1 MLLNPHH
8 IQLASGR
15 DVNRYLDDWAE
26 GHLISAER
34 WQGLLDLTRD
44 WVDYSARNQILLAAH
59 GAVGPVAGIETW
71 RLVPSADRTSPCA
84 IRSGEHGLPVRV
96 PVTTGALEPD
106 PHVGR
111 ARPTQSAVA
120 GWEWRSVFCL
130 EQLVR
135 RPAIDRLE
143 RPSLPEHVLGSDPKA
158 KLLATIEAVA
168 KPMVRGRLPQ
178 VDDPAAALAQ
188 AASRLPRNAQRPAL
202 DETLSSHAAS
212 LVLQRIQPAA
222 NPLPQFDP
230 SLYPP
235 RERWELALDV
245 LDPARRLTAG
255 LGKRFGVDLLESP
268 LPRMVID
275 DDRVVPAERKNR
287 LPRASLAQLPVG
299 EWVEVGPYTATEW
312 AARGEDASGRG
323 AYLRLNTTAYLVVAE
338 RGDEAIWR
346 LEDTRARLGAGVL
359 AGGDATSI
367 EDAQQAAVGAMRSRY
382 PQLETAR
389 PAATQTPEPDADS
402 ADGQRGWESVPGGAS
417 DLTRRRPLGREVTA
431 YVMPLGDSWMPCVQA
446 GRAAMIEP
454 VADPVATREEAMSV
468 AVLAGRRAAR
478 ELHTDSRVDF
488 DASVARLADS
498 PDYTRDALVTIVSTR
513 LDSPERAALVSDPS
527 TTELVGLLGD
537 AGVASATTVAVLR
550 AEGIE
555 PTEVAPVL
563 PLLGLS
569 PATGI
574 EVLRERWGTDNVTAA
589 ELVGASAID
598 MRTAG
603 CEPTEIVRA
612 RPTQIIEHLP
622 ADPHLWDLAGG
633 TLGVTG
639 HHPNDI
645 AGFLAT
651 YAPNPECF
659 AAAISAGI
667 DDPTL
672 GVCVAVRRG
681 MPPDAVAL
689 TTEAYG
695 LSPHETAVALGDA
708 GAPPSISVPVLLHR
722 CDGDTSLT
730 TQIARSA
737 LGLNNEAVIEALQAT
752 DPLDAAEISE
762 LRAARPLSRDPGAL
776 IASHTP
782 PRPAPAVRD
791 SNAAMLLD
799 CLPDPIS
806 TPGVEPDSLLDNLP
820 AADDSLAVGTDLLA
834 SIPDPEL
841 PDHAPNLEI
850 TP

>member
-34 WQGLLDLTRD
+34 WQGLLDLSRD

-59 GAVGPVAGIETW
+59 GAVGAVAGIETW
-71 RLVPSADRTSPCA
+71 RLVPSADGHTCA
-84 IRSGEHGLPVRV
+84 VRSGEHGLPVRV

-111 ARPTQSAVA
+111 ARPTQSSIA

-135 RPAIDRLE
+135 RPAVDRLE
-143 RPSLPEHVLGSDPKA
+143 RPPLPEHVLGSDPRA

-168 KPMVRGRLPQ
+168 KPMVRGRLPRL
-178 VDDPAAALAQ
+178 DDPAAALAQ

-202 DETLSSHAAS
+202 DETLASQAAS
-212 LVLQRIQPAA
+212 LVLHRIQPTDD
-222 NPLPQFDP
+222 PLPPFDP

-245 LDPARRLTAG
+245 LDPTRRLTAG

-268 LPRMVID
+268 LPRMVVD

-287 LPRASLAQLPVG
+287 LPRASLAQLPIG
-299 EWVEVGPYTATEW
+299 EWAEVGPYTTTEW

-382 PQLETAR
+382 PQLETVR
-389 PAATQTPEPDADS
+389 PTAVRTPEPAADP
-402 ADGQRGWESVPGGAS
+402 AEAQRGWEPIPGSAS
-417 DLTRRRPLGREVTA
+417 DLGRRRPLDREVTA

-454 VADPVATREEAMSV
+454 VGDPVATRDEAMSV

-478 ELHTDSRVDF
+478 ELHTGSRVDF

-513 LDSPERAALVSDPS
+513 LDGPERAALVSNPS
-527 TTELVGLLGD
+527 TTELVGLIGD
-537 AGVASATTVAVLR
+537 AGVTSATTVAVLR
-550 AEGIE
+550 AEGVDAA
-555 PTEVAPVL
+555 EVAPVFR
-563 PLLGLS
+563 LLGLT

-574 EVLRERWGTDNVTAA
+574 EVLRERWALDNVTAA

-603 CEPTEIVRA
+603 CEPAEIVRA
-612 RPTQIIEHLP
+612 RPAQVIEHLP

-633 TLGVTG
+633 TLGVSG

-651 YAPNPECF
+651 YAPNPTCF
-659 AAAISAGI
+659 AAGLTAAI

-689 TTEAYG
+689 ATEGYG
-695 LSPHETAVALGDA
+695 LSPHETAVVLADA
-708 GAPPSISVPVLLHR
+708 GAPPSVAVPVLLHR

-737 LGLNNEAVIEALQAT
+737 LGLHNDAVIEALQAT

-762 LRAARPLSRDPGAL
+762 MRAARPLSRDRDAL

-799 CLPDPIS
+799 CLPEPTS

-820 AADDSLAVGTDLLA
+820 AVDDSLAVGTDLLA

>member
-34 WQGLLDLTRD
+34 WRGLLDLTRD

-59 GAVGPVAGIETW
+59 GAVGAVAGIETW
-71 RLVPSADRTSPCA
+71 RLVPSADGHTCA
-84 IRSGEHGLPVRV
+84 VRSGEHGLPVRV

-111 ARPTQSAVA
+111 ARPTQSAVV
-120 GWEWRSVFCL
+120 GWEWRSVFCV

-135 RPAIDRLE
+135 RPVVDRLD
-143 RPSLPEHVLGSDPKA
+143 RPPLPEHLLGPDPRA
-158 KLLATIEAVA
+158 KLLAAIEAVA
-168 KPMVRGRLPQ
+168 KPMVRGRLPR

-188 AASRLPRNAQRPAL
+188 AASRLPRNTERPAL
-202 DETLSSHAAS
+202 DETLASHAAS
-212 LVLQRIQPAA
+212 IVLHRIQPTGASI
-222 NPLPQFDP
+222 PPFDP

-287 LPRASLAQLPVG
+287 LPRASLAQLPIG

-312 AARGEDASGRG
+312 EARGEHASGRG

-367 EDAQQAAVGAMRSRY
+367 EDAQQAAVGAMRARY

-389 PAATQTPEPDADS
+389 PAAVRTPAPASDPVEAQRHWEP
-402 ADGQRGWESVPGGAS
+402 VPGRAS
-417 DLTRRRPLGREVTA
+417 DLARRRPLDREVTA
-431 YVMPLGDSWMPCVQA
+431 YVMPLGDSWIPCVQA

-454 VADPVATREEAMSV
+454 VGDPVATRDEAMSV
-468 AVLAGRRAAR
+468 ALLAGRRAAR

-498 PDYTRDALVTIVSTR
+498 PDYTRDALVALVSTR
-513 LDSPERAALVSDPS
+513 LDGPERAALVSNPS
-527 TTELVGLLGD
+527 TNELVGLLGD
-537 AGVASATTVAVLR
+537 AGVTSATTVAVLR
-550 AEGIE
+550 AEGVDA
-555 PTEVAPVL
+555 TEVAPIL
-563 PLLGLS
+563 PLLGVTPS
-569 PATGI
+569 TGI
-574 EVLRERWGTDNVTAA
+574 EVLRERWGIDNVTAA
-589 ELVGASAID
+589 ELVGASAVD
-598 MRTAG
+598 MRAAG

-622 ADPHLWDLAGG
+622 AEPHLWDLAGG

-651 YAPNPECF
+651 HAPNPQCF
-659 AAAISAGI
+659 AAGITAGI

-672 GVCVAVRRG
+672 GVCVAIRRG
-681 MPPDAVAL
+681 MPPEAVAL

-708 GAPPSISVPVLLHR
+708 GAPPSIAVPVLLHR

-737 LGLNNEAVIEALQAT
+737 LGLNNEAVIEALQTT

-762 LRAARPLSRDPGAL
+762 LRAARPLSRDRDAL

-791 SNAAMLLD
+791 SNAAMLLN
-799 CLPDPIS
+799 CLPEPTS

-820 AADDSLAVGTDLLA
+820 AADHTLADGNDLLA
-834 SIPDPEL
+834 SIPEPEL
-841 PDHAPNLEI
+841 PDLAPNLEI